1 MPLPSRLGH
10 PHYFPTRKGR
20 CPVSWFGRV
29 LAAVAFTVTF
39 ASGHTIAAAA
49 PAVRNIVLVHGA
61 FADGSSWQPVITR
74 LQHMGYHVTA
84 VQNPLTSLDDDVAA
98 TENVLR
104 RQTGDVLLVG
114 HSWAGAVITQ
124 AGDAANVKGLVYL
137 SALVPDDGES
147 VDDLLHGLDA
157 PMTGLSPDARG
168 LVWLDDARQFQ
179 HVMAGDLPFEQVKAL
194 TSTQQPIAAACFTGK
209 VRHAAWHDKPRWYLR
224 TTGDNALNETVQQAI
239 AQRIG
244 ATVTTIRSSH
254 MSMLSHPDDV
264 ARLIDRAAQT
274 VRNNALRISKKAISS
289 SLRD

>member
-20 CPVSWFGRV
+20 CPVSWFSRV

-194 TSTQQPIAAACFTGK
+194 TSTQQPIAIACFTGK

-224 TTGDNALNETVQQAI
+224 TTGDNALKETVQQAI

-264 ARLIDRAAQT
+264 ARLIDRAART
-274 VRNNALRISKKAISS
+274 VLQ
-289 SLRD
+289 

>member
-1 MPLPSRLGH
+1 MPFPPRPGR
-10 PHYFPTRKGR
+10 PHSLPTRQGR
-20 CPVSWFGRV
+20 CPVSRFGRL
-29 LAAVAFTVTF
+29 LAAVAFMVTF

-49 PAVRNIVLVHGA
+49 PAVRNIVLVHGP
-61 FADGSSWQPVITR
+61 FVDGSSWQPVITR

-124 AGDAANVKGLVYL
+124 AGNAANVKGLVYL
-137 SALVPDDGES
+137 SALAPDDGES
-147 VDDLLHGLDA
+147 VDDLLRSVGA

-168 LVWLDDARQFQ
+168 LIWLDDARQFQ
-179 HVMAGDLPFEQVKAL
+179 RVMAGDLPFERVNAL
-194 TSTQQPIAAACFTGK
+194 TSTQQPIAAACFAGK

-224 TTGDNALNETVQQAI
+224 TTDDNALEATVQQAI

-254 MSMLSHPDDV
+254 LSMLSHPDDV
-264 ARLIDRAAQT
+264 ARLIDRAART
-274 VRNNALRISKKAISS
+274 VHP
-289 SLRD
+289 

>member
-1 MPLPSRLGH
+1 MPFPSRQGH
-10 PHYFPTRKGR
+10 PHYFQTRKPR
-20 CPVSWFGRV
+20 CPASWFGRL
-29 LAAVAFTVTF
+29 LAAVAFTTTL
-39 ASGHTIAAAA
+39 ASSHTMAATA

-61 FADGSSWQPVITR
+61 FADGSSWQPVISR
-74 LQHMGYHVTA
+74 LQRMGYHVTA

-124 AGDAANVKGLVYL
+124 AGNTANVRGLVYL

-147 VDDLLHGLDA
+147 VDDLLHKLDA

-179 HVMAGDLPFEQVKAL
+179 RVMAGDLPFEQVEAL
-194 TSTQQPIAAACFTGK
+194 TSTQQPIAIACFTGK

-224 TTGDNALNETVQQAI
+224 TTGDNALKETVQHAI

-244 ATVTTIRSSH
+244 ATVTTFRSSH

-264 ARLIDRAAQT
+264 ARLIDRAART
-274 VRNNALRISKKAISS
+274 VLP
-289 SLRD
+289 

>member
-1 MPLPSRLGH
+1 MPFPSRQGH
-10 PHYFPTRKGR
+10 PHYFQTRKPR
-20 CPVSWFGRV
+20 CPASWFGRL
-29 LAAVAFTVTF
+29 LAAVAFTTTL
-39 ASGHTIAAAA
+39 ASSHTMAATA

-61 FADGSSWQPVITR
+61 FADGSSWQPVISR
-74 LQHMGYHVTA
+74 LQRMGYHVTA

-124 AGDAANVKGLVYL
+124 AGNTANVRGLVYL

-147 VDDLLHGLDA
+147 VDDLLHKLDA

-179 HVMAGDLPFEQVKAL
+179 RVMAGDLPFEQVEAL
-194 TSTQQPIAAACFTGK
+194 TSTKQPIATACFTGK

-224 TTGDNALNETVQQAI
+224 TTGDNALKETVQHAI

-244 ATVTTIRSSH
+244 ATVTTFRSSH

-264 ARLIDRAAQT
+264 ARLIDRAART
-274 VRNNALRISKKAISS
+274 VLP
-289 SLRD
+289 